1 MLGVCAKRRFYGD
14 IPLSFG
20 ELNSD
25 KTFYVVTLRDSN
37 SKCGFFSLFH
47 VWIFYVMLA
56 MKKNMI
62 PVVDLEN
69 FKTAYSEEDPIHGTR
84 NAWEYFFEQ
93 PGGIALDEVY
103 KSRNVVFSTT
113 KWPEES
119 SINSEYY
126 NDASKIKIMYDFIN
140 TYIKFNKPTL
150 DYINNAWNAIRP
162 DDKKILAA
170 YSRGTDYNKLKPA
183 NHHIQP
189 DPSFLIEQAKKIM
202 RENNYEYV
210 FLVTDEKK
218 VHDMFS
224 REFGD
229 KLLSV
234 ECVYYDEFY
243 EADDSRYI
251 IEYFHDR
258 EHARYRAALE
268 YLTKIVIAS
277 KCGYLIGGINGGSV
291 AALTFNGGRYDG
303 TNLIDIG
310 RYA

>member
-1 MLGVCAKRRFYGD
+1 
-14 IPLSFG
+14 
-20 ELNSD
+20 
-25 KTFYVVTLRDSN
+25 
-37 SKCGFFSLFH
+37 
-47 VWIFYVMLA
+47 
-56 MKKNMI
+56 MI
-62 PVVDLEN
+62 PVIDLEN
-69 FKTAYSEEDPIHGTR
+69 FKSPYNEFDLINGTY

-93 PGGIALDEVY
+93 PGGVVLLDEVY
-103 KSRNVVFSTT
+103 RSKNVIFDGGMVMPFEVTSR
-113 KWPEES
+113 
-119 SINSEYY
+119 EYF
-126 NDASKIKIMYDFIN
+126 DDTEKIKVMHDLIN
-140 TYIKFNKPTL
+140 THIKFNKPTL
-150 DYINNAWNAIRP
+150 DYINNAWDSIRP
-162 DDKKILAA
+162 DGKKILAT

-202 RENNYEYV
+202 RENGYEYV

-251 IEYFHDR
+251 TECFHDR

-268 YLTKIVIAS
+268 YLTKIVTAS
-277 KCGYLIGGINGGSV
+277 KCDYLIGGINGGSV
-291 AALTFNGGRYDG
+291 AAITFNGGRYEG